1 MNWHLQVLTC
11 TPVPSQALQSHVPAK
26 PLGLAATQRPA
37 SCTDVTDDTPTA
49 AVSAPSVMPQAD
61 SSHRED
67 EQRADTHDAKHAQ
80 QAQHAQAGV
89 KRKRADSAADVD
101 MHDADVDQ
109 SQHAQHAKQQYPD
122 SVQAANPSS
131 SAGKSA
137 PAHATQ
143 PLDQP
148 VKHEP
153 QTDTPQA
160 DSMEVDEGSPETKA
174 VQQSQSHP
182 VRPSGHPEGVGQ
194 GQHLGVTTS
203 WGDKLGRVVQWCWGY
218 IVKEHLVTELQVSLP
233 HHHNPHLRC
242 CCGAQAL
249 SAVFLWC
256 TVATCG
262 VPVVHSPHLQGYFDA
277 QCVQA
282 A

>member
-1 MNWHLQVLTC
+1 MVWHLQVLTC
-11 TPVPSQALQSHVPAK
+11 TPVPSQALQSLPSAKASGPAARQH
-26 PLGLAATQRPA
+26 PAAG
-37 SCTDVTDDTPTA
+37 TDMTDDILTA
-49 AVSAPSVMPQAD
+49 SVSAPSAMPEAG
-61 SSHRED
+61 SRNREV
-67 EQRADTHDAKHAQ
+67 QQHADAKHAQ
-80 QAQHAQAGV
+80 HAQQAQQAQQAQAGI
-89 KRKRADSAADVD
+89 KRKRADSPADVT

-122 SVQAANPSS
+122 GVQAANPSS

-143 PLDQP
+143 PNEHQM
-148 VKHEP
+148 KHEP

-174 VQQSQSHP
+174 VQQSQPHP

-218 IVKEHLVTELQVSLP
+218 IVKEHLVTELQVILP
-233 HHHNPHLRC
+233 HHCNPHLRGS
-242 CCGAQAL
+242 CGTQSLPAK
-249 SAVFLWC
+249 FL
-256 TVATCG
+256 
-262 VPVVHSPHLQGYFDA
+262 
-277 QCVQA
+277 
-282 A
+282 